1 MALFSPLVY
10 QQKKLSLGEFFVFEI
25 AELLLHCGAH
35 ACQSS
40 PVDSDGVGGGSS
52 GSRIH
57 SVLIGSR
64 VPLGWLATES
74 ELWLMVQPGKG
85 PMLGLS
91 ANWIRI
97 EASHNQ
103 LDLAGRLCW
112 CQRRNA
118 GTPSLKTSA
127 SLKLGNAKIL
137 QC

>member
-10 QQKKLSLGEFFVFEI
+10 QQKKLTLGEFFVFEI
-25 AELLLHCGAH
+25 AGLLLHCGAH

-40 PVDSDGVGGGSS
+40 PVGNGGVGGGSS
-52 GSRIH
+52 GT
-57 SVLIGSR
+57 R

-74 ELWLMVQPGKG
+74 ELWLMVQPSKG

-97 EASHNQ
+97 GPPHNQ